1 MKKSENLDLSIEYI
15 KSLHEKIQAQD
26 DDIYTFLQREFPDMV
41 VEDRLKYLATIL
53 NDFFDDY
60 TFNEDD
66 EMRKD
71 GYIIKR
77 FFPKKREF
85 ER

>member
-1 MKKSENLDLSIEYI
+1 MEQNENLDLSIEYI

-26 DDIYTFLQREFPDMV
+26 DDMYTFLQQEFPDMV
-41 VEDRLKYLATIL
+41 VEDRLKYLAAIL

-60 TFNEDD
+60 TFDEND
-66 EMRKD
+66 EMSRD

-77 FFPKKREF
+77 FFPKK
-85 ER
+85 

>member
-1 MKKSENLDLSIEYI
+1 VEQNKNLDLSVEYI

-26 DDIYTFLQREFPDMV
+26 EDIYTFLQKEFPDLV

-60 TFNEDD
+60 TFDEND
-66 EMRKD
+66 EMRRD
-71 GYIIKR
+71 GYVIKR
-77 FFPKKREF
+77 FFPNKKEI
-85 ER
+85 